1 MRLGLGL
8 GLALALTASA
18 VPAMAADGPVVAVE
32 TGKLQGVAA
41 TGNSSVQIFRG
52 IPYAKPPV
60 GDLRWREPRA
70 AASWEGVRAADHFGP
85 RCMQKHMWDDMFFRS
100 PRADEDC
107 LYLNVWTPANLSKAA
122 SAKLPV
128 LVYIY
133 GGGFIAGT
141 SDEPRYD
148 GAATAAQGVVVVT
161 LNYRLG
167 IFGFFSHP
175 QLTGE
180 SPHKASGNYGLLDQA
195 AALAWVRRNIAAFG
209 GDPKRITVGGESAG
223 SMSVSGMMVSPLTR
237 TLIAGAIGESG
248 SSLLPYH
255 PRKLA
260 EGEADGMRFAEVLQV
275 PTLAQLRAI
284 PSDKLL
290 EVQNYQGAS
299 WGPVIDGYY
308 FTEDPEATYAAGKAA
323 KGPLLVGSNSQEG
336 AANWILGDM
345 APTIANYRVGVQKSF
360 GANAD
365 RVLQLYPAASDPDVI
380 RAATELASDR
390 FIAASTWNWFDH
402 QRRTGWPTFYYYY
415 TRVRPAP
422 TAYKANGPAP
432 YGALHS
438 AEIEYALGNL
448 DANPSYAWTDADRK
462 VSATMN
468 GYFVNFIKTGNPNG
482 QGLPLWVQA
491 PAGDGGIQRQ
501 IIDVET
507 RRAAFPEQ
515 DRYVAMVP
523 ILSGR

>member
-8 GLALALTASA
+8 VLALAAMA
-18 VPAMAADGPVVAVE
+18 APAMAADGPIITVE

-41 TGNSSVQIFRG
+41 TGNSPVQIFRG
-52 IPYAKPPV
+52 IPFAKPPV
-60 GDLRWREPRA
+60 GDLRWREPRPA
-70 AASWEGVRAADHFGP
+70 AHWDGVRPADQFGP

-100 PRADEDC
+100 PKADEDC
-107 LYLNVWTPANLSKAA
+107 LYLNVWTPANLARGA
-122 SAKLPV
+122 TAKLPV

-167 IFGFFSHP
+167 IFGFFTHP

-237 TLIAGAIGESG
+237 NLIAGAIGESG

-260 EGEADGMRFAEVLQV
+260 ESEADGMRFAEVLQA

-284 PSDKLL
+284 PADKLL
-290 EVQNYQGAS
+290 DVQNYQGAS

-323 KGPLLVGSNSQEG
+323 KAPLLVGSNSQEG

-345 APTIANYRVGVQKSF
+345 APTVANYRSGVQKSF

-365 RVLQLYPAASDPDVI
+365 RVLQLYPAASDADVI

-402 QRRTGWPTFYYYY
+402 QRKTGWPTFYYYY

-432 YGALHS
+432 YGAVHS

-482 QGLPLWVQA
+482 QGLPLWAQA
-491 PAGDGGIQRQ
+491 PAGDGPIQRQ
-501 IIDVET
+501 IIDVDT

-523 ILSGR
+523 ILSGQ